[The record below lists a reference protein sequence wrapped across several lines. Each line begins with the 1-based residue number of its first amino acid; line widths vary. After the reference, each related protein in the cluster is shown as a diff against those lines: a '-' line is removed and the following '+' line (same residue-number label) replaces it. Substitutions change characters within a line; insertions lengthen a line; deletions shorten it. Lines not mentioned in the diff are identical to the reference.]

1 MIENYCYFLYL
12 LSEVN
17 SNASSQALPNSHPFT
32 IPTILP
38 SEMRNGAIVAGEGSG
53 RVGSV
58 RTRPKN
64 LPRIFSTPL
73 LPHWGLV

>member
-17 SNASSQALPNSHPFT
+17 SNASSQALPNSHPVT

-38 SEMRNGAIVAGEGSG
+38 SEMGNGAIVAGEGSG
-53 RVGSV
+53 RVGSL
-58 RTRPKN
+58 RTRPKTS
-64 LPRIFSTPL
+64 LVFFPL
-73 LPHWGLV
+73 LCYRTEA